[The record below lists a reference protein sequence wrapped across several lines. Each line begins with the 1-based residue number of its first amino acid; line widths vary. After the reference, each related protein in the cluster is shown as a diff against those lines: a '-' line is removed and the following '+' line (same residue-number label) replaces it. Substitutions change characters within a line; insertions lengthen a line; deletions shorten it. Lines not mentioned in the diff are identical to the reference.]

1 METAGCPVCL
11 GVAFRGSCSQ
21 LAGVVR
27 WRSAGDSVFHCQ
39 MSKNGYF
46 ASQCHTSPSVAILF
60 LCSSHD
66 GFVQYSWGD
75 EAARM
80 KSTHFRN
87 AVYLVVYNRGR
98 SADDVLSLSL
108 SQART
113 NGHRVESGSVSPK
126 LSV

>member
-1 METAGCPVCL
+1 
-11 GVAFRGSCSQ
+11 
-21 LAGVVR
+21 
-27 WRSAGDSVFHCQ
+27 
-39 MSKNGYF
+39 
-46 ASQCHTSPSVAILF
+46 
-60 LCSSHD
+60 
-66 GFVQYSWGD
+66 
-75 EAARM
+75 M